1 MTARPDTGLD
11 DAALE
16 VIVRRVAARLQID
29 RPAPDGLLS
38 AAQVATRLGMARS
51 WVYEHAEELGV
62 VRLGEGPRPRLRF
75 DPAAVA
81 ERTLGRRRPSGSRPP
96 VAPRAASVDLLPIKP
111 PTRRRRRRIVD

>member
-38 AAQVATRLGMARS
+38 AAQVATRLGMC
-51 WVYEHAEELGV
+51 
-62 VRLGEGPRPRLRF
+62 
-75 DPAAVA
+75 
-81 ERTLGRRRPSGSRPP
+81 
-96 VAPRAASVDLLPIKP
+96 PRAPNNAARCASKYVGQP
-111 PTRRRRRRIVD
+111 